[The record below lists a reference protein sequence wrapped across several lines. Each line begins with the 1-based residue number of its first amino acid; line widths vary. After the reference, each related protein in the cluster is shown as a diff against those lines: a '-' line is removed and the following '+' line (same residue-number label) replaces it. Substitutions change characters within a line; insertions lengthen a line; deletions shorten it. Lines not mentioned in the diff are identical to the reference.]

1 MFPTLFPGP
10 LHPGGPS
17 RQVGCSES
25 IGGIRLRRHLLLV
38 AIVSGLL
45 VASGGL
51 SSAFSA
57 VPASAATS
65 SVPIV
70 VGGDGDAALNEG
82 TAQGF
87 EAGIYRFNKSGGLDG
102 RKIEYL
108 GFLDDAFSPQ
118 TALTNAEELVQDKH
132 AMFVAPLVSE
142 VAGASVGDLLAEAKV
157 PFLGW
162 AESTPFQTEP
172 KWGYGIDG
180 LLVNP
185 AVEMASQSQYLVAT
199 GDTKDPSKFKLAY
212 IGVDYASAITGVKA
226 LAGVSRYLGMK
237 VVLINDT
244 VPVLGSVNYVPY
256 VQAVLASGANAVYE
270 ALGTADA
277 IGLAAALHAGG
288 YKGIIINGVTYLPGS
303 LASNPSEES
312 ALQGVYVGNTFP
324 ANQND
329 TPAAKQEEKDLKSI
343 GQPPY
348 LTTGVSIGYWSAI
361 VLEQML
367 RATLKKVGGN
377 PNLVTGAAV
386 EKMVNSGFTYTD
398 PIPGGIGTEYFPAAE
413 RVPNGCSTLLQTV
426 GAGFKAVA
434 PYQCL
439 GDVNV
444 VKDKRVNIK
453 TGEVIP

>member
-1 MFPTLFPGP
+1 
-10 LHPGGPS
+10 
-17 RQVGCSES
+17 
-25 IGGIRLRRHLLLV
+25 LRRQLLSASVVL
-38 AIVSGLL
+38 GLL

-51 SSAFSA
+51 SSALSA
-57 VPASAATS
+57 APASGATS
-65 SVPIV
+65 STPII
-70 VGGDGDAALNEG
+70 VGGDGDAALNG
-82 TAQGF
+82 GAAQGF
-87 EAGIYRFNKSGGLDG
+87 EAGIYRFNKAGGLDG

-108 GFLDDAFSPQ
+108 GFLDDAFSAQ
-118 TALTNAEELVQDKH
+118 TALTNAQELVQDKH

-142 VAGASVGDLLAEAKV
+142 VATASLADFLAGAKV

-172 KWGYGIDG
+172 KWGFGIDG

-199 GDTKDPSKFKLAY
+199 GDTKDPGKFKFAY
-212 IGVDYASAITGVKA
+212 IGVDYASAITGVHA

-237 VVLINDT
+237 VVLIDDT
-244 VPVLGSVNYVPY
+244 VPVIGSVNYAPY
-256 VQAVLASGANAVYE
+256 VQAVLSSGANAVYE

-277 IGLAAALHAGG
+277 VGLAAALHAGG

-329 TPAAKQEEKDLKSI
+329 TPAVKQEEKDLEAT
-343 GQPPY
+343 GQPPD

-361 VLEQML
+361 LLEQML
-367 RATLKKVGGN
+367 KATLKTVGGN
-377 PNLVTGAAV
+377 PDLVTGAAV
-386 EKMVNSGFTYTD
+386 EKTVNSGFTYTD

-413 RVPNGCSTLLQTV
+413 QVPNGCSTLLQTV
-426 GAGFKAVA
+426 GAGFKAVT

-444 VKDKRVNIK
+444 VKDEKVDIK
-453 TGEVIP
+453 TGKLIP